1 MTSTRRGRLGQA
13 AWGLWVV
20 SLLLAPGCRND
31 KPSFEVLAL
40 EGKIETLDIRSDGT
54 GEISVLYYS
63 EKQKEEIIGTG
74 LVTSETEILINGAV
88 AKLADL
94 REGDRVRGQVRV
106 EKKGEQRKQIAWK
119 IDVDSAIPT
128 GGG

>member
-1 MTSTRRGRLGQA
+1 MTTTGRRRLDHA
-13 AWGLWVV
+13 AWGLWAL
-20 SLLLAPGCRND
+20 SLLLASGCRND
-31 KPSFEVLAL
+31 KPGFEVIAL
-40 EGKIETLDIRSDGT
+40 EGKIETIDIRSDGT

-74 LVTSETEILINGAV
+74 LVTPETEILINGAV
-88 AKLADL
+88 ARLADL

-106 EKKGEQRKQIAWK
+106 EKKGKERKQIALK
-119 IDVDSAIPT
+119 IYVDRAIPV